1 MKNEIIEVSAKAL
14 IRITSAITLVS
25 VQSCITVPPLANA
38 DHSGIL
44 LEFAT
49 PYRKPQTKSTTRK
62 VWRYSHADFDRAA
75 ELLDSIDWDS

>member
-14 IRITSAITLVS
+14 IRKTSAITLVS
-25 VQSCITVPPLANA
+25 VQSCITAPPLANA
-38 DHSGIL
+38 DHNGIL

-62 VWRYSHADFDRAA
+62 VW
-75 ELLDSIDWDS
+75 